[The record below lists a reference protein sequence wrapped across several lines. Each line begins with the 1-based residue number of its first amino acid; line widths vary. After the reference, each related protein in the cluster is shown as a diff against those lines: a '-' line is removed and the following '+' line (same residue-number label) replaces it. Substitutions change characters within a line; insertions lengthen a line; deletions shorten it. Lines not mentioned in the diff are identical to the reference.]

1 MAPRPS
7 DAPSSSP
14 APEPLPLSVVIIA
27 RNEAHILPRCLQS
40 VQGWV
45 AEVVVALNETTDA
58 SAAVARASGAAVHTL
73 PWRGFRDT
81 KNDAL
86 ALATQRWALCLDA
99 DEEVSPELRAS
110 LRRFFAEGGTAAYA
124 GARFP
129 RKVWFLNRWI
139 RHGDWYPDLSLRLID
154 RTRARWGGDA
164 FVHERIDCDGP
175 VARLDGDLHHYS
187 FPTLAT
193 HVAKFNPYAELFLQQ
208 QQAKGRRFFTAT
220 AILRPAWRF
229 VRGYLLRGGFLDGY
243 PGFYVA
249 VANAFGVF
257 VRHTR
262 LYEAERNPAPP
273 SLPPPAP

>member
-1 MAPRPS
+1 MVPRLSDDPPPS
-7 DAPSSSP
+7 TA
-14 APEPLPLSVVIIA
+14 ATLPLSVVIVA
-27 RNEAHILPRCLQS
+27 RNEALILPRCLRS
-40 VQGWV
+40 VRGWV
-45 AEVVVALNETTDA
+45 AEIVVALNETTDA
-58 SAAVARASGAAVHTL
+58 SADIAREFGASVHTL

-86 ALATQRWALCLDA
+86 NLARERWALCLDA
-99 DEEVSPELRAS
+99 DEEVSPLLREE
-110 LRRFFAEGGTAAYA
+110 LRRFFAGGGPTAYA

-139 RHGDWYPDLSLRLID
+139 RHGDWYPDLSLRLVD

-175 VARLDGDLHHYS
+175 VARLRGDLHHYS
-187 FPTLAT
+187 FPSLAS
-193 HVAKFNPYAELFLQQ
+193 HVAKFNPYAELFLRQ
-208 QQAKGRRFFTAT
+208 QQARGRRFSAAA
-220 AILRPAWRF
+220 AILRPTWRF
-229 VRGYLLRGGFLDGY
+229 IRGYLLRGGFLDGY

-262 LYEAERNPAPP
+262 LYESERSGGPP
-273 SLPPPAP
+273 LPPATP